1 VVRSRL
7 KSKGRSEHKRFVGLP
22 YECVIH
28 ENYIALS
35 PYAVKLLID
44 LYMQYN
50 SRNNGD
56 FSAPWSMMK
65 ARGWRSPGTLSRAI
79 KELLFYG
86 WIIRSRVGGLN
97 KCSLYAVT
105 FQAIDECN
113 DKKGNSKLDI
123 APTTTSPGNWKEIKN
138 ASPNAYQCSP
148 NTYQSCK

>member
-1 VVRSRL
+1 MTNSYS
-7 KSKGRSEHKRFVGLP
+7 KNKGRSEHKRFVGLP
-22 YECVIH
+22 YQCVIH
-28 ENYIALS
+28 ENYISLS
-35 PYAVKLLID
+35 PHAVKLLID

-56 FSAPWSMMK
+56 FSAPWSQMK
-65 ARGWRSPGTLSRAI
+65 KRGWRSPSTLSRAI
-79 KELLFYG
+79 KELLNYG

-123 APTTTSPGNWKEIKN
+123 VPTTTSPGNWKDNEN
-138 ASPNAYQCSP
+138 
-148 NTYQSCK
+148 